1 MMNLLAA
8 PADISSKDL
17 PLREDIRLLGRIL
30 GDTLREQEGE
40 AVFNLVENVRR
51 TAVRFRKTHD
61 DRASVRSWR
70 RLSNSAMPTDNCPN
84 LWWVFEGR
92 IGTLGNHTG

>member
-1 MMNLLAA
+1 MNFLAA

-40 AVFNLVENVRR
+40 ETFESGRE
-51 TAVRFRKTHD
+51 
-61 DRASVRSWR
+61 RA
-70 RLSNSAMPTDNCPN
+70 PC
-84 LWWVFEGR
+84 GR
-92 IGTLGNHTG
+92 AFSQDPG